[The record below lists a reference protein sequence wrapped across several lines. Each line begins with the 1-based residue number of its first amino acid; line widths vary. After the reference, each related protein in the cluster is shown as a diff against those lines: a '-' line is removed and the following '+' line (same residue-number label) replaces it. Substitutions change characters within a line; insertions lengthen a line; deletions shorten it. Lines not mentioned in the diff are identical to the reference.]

1 MGKRVELLAPCG
13 SYESFLAA
21 VNAGADAVYLGG
33 REFGARA
40 YAENF
45 SEEELVSVIRQAHLF
60 GVRVYLTVNTL
71 VKEREFSRIYG
82 YIQPL
87 YEAGLDGVIVQDTG
101 VLGFLKKHFP
111 DLKFHASTQM
121 TITGIYGASYLKKA
135 GCERIVPAR
144 ELSLEEIRFIK
155 EKVPVE
161 IEAFIHGAMCYCYSG
176 QCLMSSVIGGRS
188 GNRGRCAQPCRLPY
202 RTAGK
207 DGYFLSLKDM
217 NTLEHIPELIEA
229 GIDSF
234 KIEGRMKKPE
244 YVAGVVS
251 VYRKYID
258 KYYGC
263 VSAKG
268 STNDKKEADQKN
280 VKNIKNISNEADK
293 GENIR
298 AYGSRWKIDQSDKR
312 LLADLYIR
320 SEAGSGY
327 YFRGRGQ
334 EMLTLQK
341 PGYNDADPALL
352 KDLRE
357 TYIRE
362 LPKKAVNI
370 RMKCRAGEPLYI
382 EGRLSDSLS
391 DSSSDSREKAEICVS
406 VSGPAAENAEKRS
419 VSEEEIRGQL
429 VKTGGTP
436 FTVEKCEVELGD
448 NTFVPVKW
456 IKQLRRE
463 LLQKIYTAYGARD
476 AAEPPK
482 NGDQQKCQTVEAQG
496 YKGHGKNPEDRPEGD
511 EPQEK
516 PEAGGWERCQKPKS
530 GWEEYKDPESETAA
544 CDLKIMIQAR
554 EQFEAVISVMER
566 AEEKRTAAA
575 EPVAGHAV
583 SAVEK
588 AEDGKAADIKETLV
602 IDADL
607 LLEDAAIRDRL
618 YSKKVNWGIK
628 CPAILRKGDEAFLKR
643 LRAVIEEGKPDVLY
657 CGTVDALAWVKSI
670 SPQGQ
675 IAGEASLYAWN
686 QEAVSFWEKE
696 LDSIS
701 IPLELD
707 SKEIRELCTAVRE
720 ACAEEKGKILHSEDT
735 AECAEWPSRRGV
747 LEVPVYGRTPF
758 MVSANCIKL
767 SSGRCDKN
775 RKRYTE
781 LTDRMGNIFPVYTNC
796 DHCYNII
803 YNCLPTSYH
812 ENIWMLLQDGIRAF
826 RIEFTTEDGDAAG
839 EVLKTFQDILASEL
853 QGKNGKG
860 KRSEKDKRN
869 DVRKSGIKRGKSGS
883 KSAGSDMP
891 EIKKGKIAGMEVTQG
906 RFRRPVE

>member
-1 MGKRVELLAPCG
+1 MGKKVELLAPCG

-60 GVRVYLTVNTL
+60 GVKVYLTVNTL
-71 VKEREFSRIYG
+71 VKDREFSRIYG

-87 YEAGLDGVIVQDTG
+87 YEAGLDGVIVQDMG
-101 VLGFLKKHFP
+101 VLGFLKEYFP

-121 TITGIYGASYLKKA
+121 TITGIYGASYLKEA

-144 ELSLEEIRFIK
+144 ELSLEEIKYIK

-176 QCLMSSVIGGRS
+176 QCLMSSMIGGRS
-188 GNRGRCAQPCRLPY
+188 GNRGRCAGPCRLPY
-202 RTAGK
+202 KTAGK

-258 KYYGC
+258 KYYEHIS
-263 VSAKG
+263 VKG
-268 STNDKKEADQKN
+268 SA
-280 VKNIKNISNEADK
+280 
-293 GENIR
+293 
-298 AYGSRWKIDQSDKR
+298 IDPGDKR

-320 SEAGSGY
+320 SETGSGY

-334 EMLTLQK
+334 EMLTLRK
-341 PGYNDADPALL
+341 PGYNEADPALL

-362 LPKKAVNI
+362 LPKKTVNI

-391 DSSSDSREKAEICVS
+391 DSSSDSGEKAEICVS
-406 VSGPAAENAEKRS
+406 VSGPVAENAQKRS
-419 VSEEEIRGQL
+419 VSEEEIIGQL

-436 FTVEKCEVELGD
+436 FTVEKCEVELGE

-463 LLQKIYTAYGARD
+463 LLQQIYAAYGVRD
-476 AAEPPK
+476 AADSRLHASADK
-482 NGDQQKCQTVEAQG
+482 IMDAVES
-496 YKGHGKNPEDRPEGD
+496 K
-511 EPQEK
+511 
-516 PEAGGWERCQKPKS
+516 
-530 GWEEYKDPESETAA
+530 TTA
-544 CDLKIMIQAR
+544 CDLKIMIQTR
-554 EQFEAVISVMER
+554 EQFEAVISAMEK
-566 AEEKRTAAA
+566 AEGKRTAAA
-575 EPVAGHAV
+575 
-583 SAVEK
+583 
-588 AEDGKAADIKETLV
+588 DINETLV

-607 LLEDAAIRDRL
+607 LLEDAEIRKRL
-618 YSKKVNWGIK
+618 CSKKVNWGIK
-628 CPAILRKGDEAFLKR
+628 CPVVFRKSDEAFLKR
-643 LRAVIEEGKPDVLY
+643 LQAVIEERKPDVLY
-657 CGTVDALAWVKSI
+657 CGTVDVLAWIKSI
-670 SPQGQ
+670 SWRGR
-675 IAGEASLYAWN
+675 IAGEASLCAWN
-686 QEAVSFWEKE
+686 REAVSFWKKE

-707 SKEIRELCTAVRE
+707 SNEIRELCTAAGERP
-720 ACAEEKGKILHSEDT
+720 L
-735 AECAEWPSRRGV
+735 RRGK
-747 LEVPVYGRTPF
+747 LEASVYGRTPF

-812 ENIWMLLQDGIRAF
+812 ESLWMLLQDGIRSF
-826 RIEFTTEDGDAAG
+826 RIEFTTEDGDAAE

-853 QGKNGKG
+853 QGKN

-869 DVRKSGIKRGKSGS
+869 DARGGGIKHGKSKS
-883 KSAGSDMP
+883 KSAGSDMT
-891 EIKKGKIAGMEVTQG
+891 ETKKGKIAGMETTQG

>member
-1 MGKRVELLAPCG
+1 MEKRVELLAPCG

-60 GVRVYLTVNTL
+60 GVKVYLTVNTL
-71 VKEREFSRIYG
+71 VKEQEFSRIYG
-82 YIQPL
+82 YMEPL
-87 YEAGLDGVIVQDTG
+87 YEAGLDGVIVQDMG
-101 VLGFLKKHFP
+101 VLSFLKDCFP

-121 TITGIYGASYLKKA
+121 TITGVYGASYMIEA

-144 ELSLEEIRFIK
+144 ELSLEEIKLIK

-176 QCLMSSVIGGRS
+176 QCLMSSMIGGRS
-188 GNRGRCAQPCRLPY
+188 GNRGRCAGPCRLPY
-202 RTAGK
+202 KTAGK

-217 NTLEHIPELIEA
+217 NTLEYIPELIEA

-258 KYYGC
+258 KYYRDIS
-263 VSAKG
+263 VRDSAN
-268 STNDKKEADQKN
+268 SEKE
-280 VKNIKNISNEADK
+280 KNIKNISDRADRK
-293 GENIR
+293 ENKKAR
-298 AYGSRWKIDQSDKR
+298 GQDWKIDPRDKKI
-312 LLADLYIR
+312 LADLYIR
-320 SEAGSGY
+320 SETGSGY
-327 YFRGRGQ
+327 YFKSRGQ

-341 PGYNDADPALL
+341 PGYNEADPVLL

-362 LPKKAVNI
+362 LPKKALTVHV
-370 RMKCRAGEPLYI
+370 KCRAGEPLYI
-382 EGRLSDSLS
+382 EGRLSDCLSNNLS
-391 DSSSDSREKAEICVS
+391 DSKEKTEICVS
-406 VSGPAAENAEKRS
+406 ASGPFAEKAEKRS

-436 FTVEKCEVELGD
+436 FIVEKCEVELGE

-463 LLQKIYTAYGARD
+463 LLQEIYAAYGARD
-476 AAEPPK
+476 MVGWQKNAVLQKFQAAEEYIKYPEDHSEGESP
-482 NGDQQKCQTVEAQG
+482 QKKSG
-496 YKGHGKNPEDRPEGD
+496 MSGWKDGKNL
-511 EPQEK
+511 QEK
-516 PEAGGWERCQKPKS
+516 PEMS
-530 GWEEYKDPESETAA
+530 GCKEFKDPDCKTEH
-544 CDLKIMIQAR
+544 CDLKVIVQTR
-554 EQFEAVISVMER
+554 EQFEAVMSLIEK
-566 AEEKRTAAA
+566 EEAK
-575 EPVAGHAV
+575 
-583 SAVEK
+583 EK
-588 AEDGKAADIKETLV
+588 QEKTENRRAADIEETLV

-607 LLEDAAIRDRL
+607 LLEDAEIRDQL

-628 CPAILRKGDEAFLKR
+628 CPAILRKNDEAFLKR
-643 LRAVIEEGKPDVLY
+643 LQAAIEEGKPDVLY
-657 CGTVDALAWVKSI
+657 CGTIDMLAWVKSI
-670 SPQGQ
+670 SYSGK

-686 QEAVSFWEKE
+686 QKAVSFWKKE
-696 LDSIS
+696 LDSVS

-707 SKEIRELCTAVRE
+707 SNEIRELCMAVGKVCPEGEGGEILPSPKDSAYNEDNEDSENSKNIEDSVDRMAHSGKLE
-720 ACAEEKGKILHSEDT
+720 ALI
-735 AECAEWPSRRGV
+735 
-747 LEVPVYGRTPF
+747 YGRTPF
-758 MVSANCIKL
+758 MISANCVKL
-767 SSGRCDKN
+767 SSGQCDKN
-775 RKRYTE
+775 RERYVE

-812 ENIWMLLQDGIRAF
+812 ENLWMLLQDGIRAF
-826 RIEFTTEDGDAAG
+826 RIEFTTEDGDTAG
-839 EVLKTFQDILASEL
+839 EVLKTFHDILASEL
-853 QGKNGKG
+853 QGKNRKKIG
-860 KRSEKDKRN
+860 SEKDKRN
-869 DVRKSGIKRGKSGS
+869 DVRGSVTKRKKSKDKG
-883 KSAGSDMP
+883 AGSDMP
-891 EIKKGKIAGMEVTQG
+891 EIERGKIAGMETTQG

>member
-1 MGKRVELLAPCG
+1 MGKKVELLAPCG

-45 SEEELVSVIRQAHLF
+45 SKEELVSAIRQAHLF
-60 GVRVYLTVNTL
+60 GVKVYLTVNTL
-71 VKEREFSRIYG
+71 IKEREFSRIYG
-82 YIQPL
+82 YMQPL
-87 YEAGLDGVIVQDTG
+87 YEAGLDGVIVQDMG
-101 VLGFLKKHFP
+101 VLGFLKEYFP

-121 TITGIYGASYLKKA
+121 TITGIYGASYLKEA

-144 ELSLEEIRFIK
+144 ELSLEEIKYIK
-155 EKVPVE
+155 EKVSVE

-176 QCLMSSVIGGRS
+176 QCLMSSMIGGRS
-188 GNRGRCAQPCRLPY
+188 GNRGRCAGPCRLPY
-202 RTAGK
+202 KTAGK

-258 KYYGC
+258 KYYEHIS
-263 VSAKG
+263 VKG
-268 STNDKKEADQKN
+268 SANDKREADKKN
-280 VKNIKNISNEADK
+280 VNKINDIKNILNEADR
-293 GENIR
+293 GENISVCR
-298 AYGSRWKIDQSDKR
+298 QGWKIDQSDKR

-320 SEAGSGY
+320 SETGSGY
-327 YFRGRGQ
+327 YFKGRGQ
-334 EMLTLQK
+334 EMLTLRK
-341 PGYNDADPALL
+341 PGYNEADPALL

-362 LPKKAVNI
+362 LPKKALNI
-370 RMKCRAGEPLYI
+370 RMKCRAGELLYI

-391 DSSSDSREKAEICVS
+391 DSSSDSREKAETCVS
-406 VSGPAAENAEKRS
+406 VFGPAAENAQKRS
-419 VSEEEIRGQL
+419 VSEEEITGQL

-436 FTVEKCEVELGD
+436 FTVEKCEVELGE

-463 LLQKIYTAYGARD
+463 LLQKIYAAYGARD
-476 AAEPPK
+476 AEDGRLYASAEK
-482 NGDQQKCQTVEAQG
+482 IMDAVESKTTV
-496 YKGHGKNPEDRPEGD
+496 
-511 EPQEK
+511 
-516 PEAGGWERCQKPKS
+516 
-530 GWEEYKDPESETAA
+530 
-544 CDLKIMIQAR
+544 CDLKVVIQTR
-554 EQFEAVISVMER
+554 EQFEAVLSVMEK
-566 AEEKRTAAA
+566 AEGKRTAAA
-575 EPVAGHAV
+575 EPVASHAI
-583 SAVEK
+583 SIVEN
-588 AEDGKAADIKETLV
+588 AEDRKAADIKETLV

-607 LLEDAAIRDRL
+607 LLEDTGIRKRL
-618 YSKKVNWGIK
+618 CSKKVNWGIK
-628 CPAILRKGDEAFLKR
+628 CPVVFRKSDEAFLKR
-643 LRAVIEEGKPDVLY
+643 LQAVIEEGKPDVLY
-657 CGTVDALAWVKSI
+657 CGTVDVLAWVKSI
-670 SPQGQ
+670 SWRGR

-686 QEAVSFWEKE
+686 QEAVSFWKKE

-707 SKEIRELCTAVRE
+707 SNEIRELCTAVGE
-720 ACAEEKGKILHSEDT
+720 ACTEEVEKIPHSEDSADTGDNEDSEDSEGNDDNADRADT
-735 AECAEWPSRRGV
+735 ADNAERPLRCGR
-747 LEVPVYGRTPF
+747 LEAPVYGRTPF

-812 ENIWMLLQDGIRAF
+812 ENLWMLLQDGIRSF
-826 RIEFTTEDGDAAG
+826 RIEFTTEDGDAAA
-839 EVLKTFQDILASEL
+839 EVLKTFHDILASEL
-853 QGKNGKG
+853 QGKNGKK

-869 DVRKSGIKRGKSGS
+869 DVRGSGIRRGKSKS

-891 EIKKGKIAGMEVTQG
+891 EIIKGKIAGMEVTQG

>member
-1 MGKRVELLAPCG
+1 MEKRVELLAPCG
-13 SYESFLAA
+13 GYESFLAA

-45 SEEELVSVIRQAHLF
+45 SEEELVSAIRQAHLF

-71 VKEREFSRIYG
+71 VKEREFSKIYD

-87 YEAGLDGVIVQDTG
+87 YEAGLDGVIVQDVG
-101 VLGFLKKHFP
+101 VLGFLREHFP

-121 TITGIYGASYLKKA
+121 TITGVYGASYLKEA

-144 ELSLEEIRFIK
+144 ELSLEEIKYIK

-161 IEAFIHGAMCYCYSG
+161 VEAFIHGAMCYCYSG
-176 QCLMSSVIGGRS
+176 QCLMSSMIGGRS
-188 GNRGRCAQPCRLPY
+188 GNRGRCAGPCRLPY
-202 RTAGK
+202 KTAGK

-251 VYRKYID
+251 IYRKYID
-258 KYYGC
+258 KYYLESPFKSGMQC
-263 VSAKG
+263 G
-268 STNDKKEADQKN
+268 ENKN
-280 VKNIKNISNEADK
+280 VIETGGASGQKYKKGACASEWKADLK
-293 GENIR
+293 DRQIL
-298 AYGSRWKIDQSDKR
+298 S
-312 LLADLYIR
+312 DLYIR
-320 SEAGSGY
+320 SETGSGY
-327 YFRGRGQ
+327 YFKSRGK

-341 PGYNDADPALL
+341 PGYNEADPMLL
-352 KDLRE
+352 KNLRE

-362 LPKKAVNI
+362 LPKKALAVHM
-370 RMKCRAGEPLYI
+370 RCRAGEPLYI
-382 EGRLSDSLS
+382 EGRLLGSLS
-391 DSSSDSREKAEICVS
+391 DGAEKTEICVS
-406 VSGPAAENAEKRS
+406 VSGPAAEKAKKRS
-419 VSEEEIRGQL
+419 VSGEEIRGQL

-436 FTVEKCEVELGD
+436 FTVEKCEVELGE

-463 LLQKIYTAYGARD
+463 LLQEIYAAYGGRD
-476 AAEPPK
+476 DAGPPESGDLQKLQAVGVQGHAGDDK
-482 NGDQQKCQTVEAQG
+482 NRMGQS
-496 YKGHGKNPEDRPEGD
+496 EGE
-511 EPQEK
+511 EPQERLEAGEGKECEK
-516 PEAGGWERCQKPKS
+516 PES
-530 GWEEYKDPESETAA
+530 GWKEYKNPAGKAA
-544 CDLKIMIQAR
+544 GCNLKIVIQTR
-554 EQFEAVISVMER
+554 GQFEAVISFMEKS
-566 AEEKRTAAA
+566 EVKEKQ
-575 EPVAGHAV
+575 
-583 SAVEK
+583 EK
-588 AEDGKAADIKETLV
+588 AENGQTADLEETLI

-607 LLEDAAIRDRL
+607 LLEDAGIRNQL

-628 CPAILRKGDEAFLKR
+628 CPAILRKRDEAFLKR
-643 LRAVIEEGKPDVLY
+643 LRAVIEEGKPDILY
-657 CGTVDALAWVKSI
+657 CGTIDVLAWVKSI
-670 SPQGQ
+670 SYEGK

-686 QEAVSFWEKE
+686 KEAVSFWKKE
-696 LDSIS
+696 LGSIS

-707 SKEIRELCTAVRE
+707 SNEIRELCMAAGKLE
-720 ACAEEKGKILHSEDT
+720 AL
-735 AECAEWPSRRGV
+735 
-747 LEVPVYGRTPF
+747 VYGRTPF

-767 SSGRCDKN
+767 SSGQCDKN

-812 ENIWMLLQDGIRAF
+812 ENLWMLLQDGIRAF
-826 RIEFTTEDGDAAG
+826 RIEFTTEDGDTAG
-839 EVLKTFQDILASEL
+839 EVLKTFHDILASEL

-860 KRSEKDKRN
+860 KQPGKDKRN
-869 DVRKSGIKRGKSGS
+869 DVRRSGTKRGKSGS
-883 KSAGSDMP
+883 KSIGSDMP
-891 EIKKGKIAGMEVTQG
+891 EIKKGKIAGVETTQG
-906 RFRRPVE
+906 RFRRSVE

>member
-1 MGKRVELLAPCG
+1 MGKKVELLAPCG

-45 SEEELVSVIRQAHLF
+45 SEEELVSAIRQAHLF
-60 GVRVYLTVNTL
+60 GVKVYLTVNTL

-87 YEAGLDGVIVQDTG
+87 YEAGLDGVIVQDMG
-101 VLGFLKKHFP
+101 VLGFLKEYFP

-121 TITGIYGASYLKKA
+121 TITGIYGASYLKEA

-144 ELSLEEIRFIK
+144 ELSLEEIKYIK

-176 QCLMSSVIGGRS
+176 QCLMSSMIGGRS
-188 GNRGRCAQPCRLPY
+188 GNRGRCAGPCRLPY
-202 RTAGK
+202 KTAGK

-258 KYYGC
+258 KYYEHISVRG
-263 VSAKG
+263 SA
-268 STNDKKEADQKN
+268 
-280 VKNIKNISNEADK
+280 
-293 GENIR
+293 
-298 AYGSRWKIDQSDKR
+298 IDPGDR
-312 LLADLYIR
+312 RILADLYIR
-320 SEAGSGY
+320 SETGNGY
-327 YFRGRGQ
+327 YFMSRGQ
-334 EMLTLQK
+334 EMLTLRK
-341 PGYNDADPALL
+341 PGYNEADPALL

-362 LPKKAVNI
+362 LPKKALNI

-391 DSSSDSREKAEICVS
+391 DSSSDSREKAETCVS
-406 VSGPAAENAEKRS
+406 VSGPAAENAQKRS
-419 VSEEEIRGQL
+419 VSEEEIIGQL

-436 FTVEKCEVELGD
+436 FTVEKCEVELGE

-463 LLQKIYTAYGARD
+463 LLQKIYAAYGARD
-476 AAEPPK
+476 AEDGRLHVSADKVMDAVYGEQDTAGQPK
-482 NGDQQKCQTVEAQG
+482 SEKL
-496 YKGHGKNPEDRPEGD
+496 
-511 EPQEK
+511 QEK
-516 PEAGGWERCQKPKS
+516 PEVD
-530 GWEEYKDPESETAA
+530 GWEECENPENKSVA
-544 CDLKIMIQAR
+544 CDLKIVIQTR
-554 EQFEAVISVMER
+554 DQFEAVISAM
-566 AEEKRTAAA
+566 
-575 EPVAGHAV
+575 
-583 SAVEK
+583 EK
-588 AEDGKAADIKETLV
+588 AEGKPTAAADIKETLV

-607 LLEDAAIRDRL
+607 LLEDTGIRKRL
-618 YSKKVNWGIK
+618 CSKKVNWGIK
-628 CPAILRKGDEAFLKR
+628 CPAILRKSDEAFLKN
-643 LRAVIEEGKPDVLY
+643 LQAVIEEGKPDVLY
-657 CGTVDALAWVKSI
+657 CGTIDMLAWVKSI
-670 SPQGQ
+670 SYAGK

-686 QEAVSFWEKE
+686 QEAVSFWKRE

-707 SKEIRELCTAVRE
+707 SNEIRELCTAAGE
-720 ACAEEKGKILHSEDT
+720 ACVKEEEKIPHPEDSADTGDNEDSEGSEGNDDNADRADT
-735 AECAEWPSRRGV
+735 ADNAERPLRCGR
-747 LEVPVYGRTPF
+747 LEAPVYGRTPF

-767 SSGRCDKN
+767 SFGRCDKN

-812 ENIWMLLQDGIRAF
+812 ENLWMLLQDGIRSF
-826 RIEFTTEDGDAAG
+826 RIEFTTEDGDVAA
-839 EVLKTFQDILASEL
+839 EVLKTFHDILASEL
-853 QGKNGKG
+853 QGKNGKK

-869 DVRKSGIKRGKSGS
+869 DVRGSGIRRGKSKS

-891 EIKKGKIAGMEVTQG
+891 EIIKGKIAGMEVTQG

>member
-45 SEEELVSVIRQAHLF
+45 SEEELVSAIRQAHLF
-60 GVRVYLTVNTL
+60 GVKVYLTVNTL
-71 VKEREFSRIYG
+71 VKEREFSRMYG

-87 YEAGLDGVIVQDTG
+87 YEAGLDGVIVQDMG
-101 VLGFLKKHFP
+101 VLGFLKEYFP

-121 TITGIYGASYLKKA
+121 TITGIYGASYLKEA

-144 ELSLEEIRFIK
+144 ELSLEEIKYIK

-176 QCLMSSVIGGRS
+176 QCLMSSMIGGRS
-188 GNRGRCAQPCRLPY
+188 GNRGRCAGPCRLPY
-202 RTAGK
+202 KTAGK

-258 KYYGC
+258 KYYEHIS
-263 VSAKG
+263 VKG
-268 STNDKKEADQKN
+268 SA
-280 VKNIKNISNEADK
+280 
-293 GENIR
+293 
-298 AYGSRWKIDQSDKR
+298 IDPGDKR

-320 SEAGSGY
+320 SETGSGY

-334 EMLTLQK
+334 EMLTLRK
-341 PGYNDADPALL
+341 PGYNEADPALL

-362 LPKKAVNI
+362 LPKKTVNI

-406 VSGPAAENAEKRS
+406 VSGPAAENAQKRS
-419 VSEEEIRGQL
+419 VSEEEIIGQL

-436 FTVEKCEVELGD
+436 FTVEKCEVELGE

-463 LLQKIYTAYGARD
+463 LLQQIYAAYGVRD
-476 AAEPPK
+476 AEDGRLHASADKVMDAVYGEQDTAGQPK
-482 NGDQQKCQTVEAQG
+482 SEKL
-496 YKGHGKNPEDRPEGD
+496 
-511 EPQEK
+511 QEK
-516 PEAGGWERCQKPKS
+516 PEVD
-530 GWEEYKDPESETAA
+530 GWEECENPENKSVA
-544 CDLKIMIQAR
+544 CDLKIMIQTR
-554 EQFEAVISVMER
+554 EQFEAVISAMEK
-566 AEEKRTAAA
+566 AEGKRTAAA
-575 EPVAGHAV
+575 
-583 SAVEK
+583 
-588 AEDGKAADIKETLV
+588 DINETLV

-607 LLEDAAIRDRL
+607 LLEDAEIRKRL
-618 YSKKVNWGIK
+618 CSKKVNWGIK
-628 CPAILRKGDEAFLKR
+628 CPVVFRKSDEAFLKR
-643 LRAVIEEGKPDVLY
+643 LQAVIEEGKPDVLY
-657 CGTVDALAWVKSI
+657 CGTVDVLAWVKSI
-670 SPQGQ
+670 SWRGR

-686 QEAVSFWEKE
+686 REAVSFWKKE

-707 SKEIRELCTAVRE
+707 SNEIRELCTAAGE
-720 ACAEEKGKILHSEDT
+720 ACVKEEEKIPHPEDSADTGDNEDSEGSEGNGVNADRADT
-735 AECAEWPSRRGV
+735 ADNAERPLRRGK
-747 LEVPVYGRTPF
+747 LEASVYGRTPF

-767 SSGRCDKN
+767 SSGQCDKN

-812 ENIWMLLQDGIRAF
+812 ESLWMLLQDGIRSF

-853 QGKNGKG
+853 QGKN

-869 DVRKSGIKRGKSGS
+869 DVRGSGIKQGKSKG
-883 KSAGSDMP
+883 KSAGGDMTGT
-891 EIKKGKIAGMEVTQG
+891 KKGKIAGMEVTQG